1 MSKLRT
7 VKEVCTL
14 TGLNRKLLFDYKDV
28 IKPSAYS
35 NTGFDGKDG
44 YKLYDESAVIKLRQV
59 AIFRELGMERTDIK
73 KRICDSNYDL
83 NQLLDEQI
91 FPLII

>member
-28 IKPSAYS
+28 IKPSATSY
-35 NTGFDGKDG
+35 TILK
-44 YKLYDESAVIKLRQV
+44 
-59 AIFRELGMERTDIK
+59 DIK
-73 KRICDSNYDL
+73 YRVKKETLRHDVAKRE
-83 NQLLDEQI
+83 EQEKI
-91 FPLII
+91 TSRHDVAK